1 MSVNSLTV
9 ITNVEFGKMINAASA
24 ALAANADKINKLN
37 VFPVPDGDTG
47 TNMSLSMAS
56 GAQYE
61 RDALD
66 TNIGALAKATS
77 KGLLMGARGNSGV
90 ILSQIF
96 RGFANSMAD
105 KETLSA
111 RDLADALM
119 AGAQIAYKSVMKP
132 TEGTILTVIR
142 EAASKANKVANQTDD
157 VVELMAAVED
167 AAQKALN
174 STPDLLP
181 VLKEVGVVDSGG
193 QGLVFVLQAFYQVLS
208 GDFNE
213 EDMKA
218 PDNAELDQM
227 VKELHAGAQANSN
240 LDPAD
245 IKYGYCTEV
254 MVQIGKGTTY
264 DHEFDYDE
272 FYKHL
277 AQLGDSLLVINDDE
291 IVKVHVHTENPGEVI
306 TWGTHFGSLVKVK
319 VDNMRDQQQAVIDAQ
334 REDEAQT
341 AKISEMTMPA
351 PETAVIA
358 IAAGEGVAKLFK
370 SLGVHTVISGGQT
383 MNPSTADIVD
393 AIKASGANQAVV
405 LPNNSNIFMAAEQAV
420 DLADVPV
427 QVVKTRTVQQGLT
440 AMMGYNPEAE
450 ASENASAMSDMIAD
464 VKSAQITQA
473 VRDTTLNGVEIH
485 KGDWMGI
492 IDGDIQIVA
501 DTSEAAAEQSVEK
514 MLDDDSEIV
523 TIIFGAD
530 TKEKAANKLA
540 KSVSAIDED
549 LEIEIHDG
557 GQPLYPFLI
566 SVE

>member
-227 VKELHAGAQANSN
+227 VKELHAGAQANTN

-306 TWGTHFGSLVKVK
+306 SWGTHFGSLVKVK

-334 REDEAQT
+334 REDEAQA
-341 AKISEMTMPA
+341 AKISEMTMPV

-358 IAAGEGVAKLFK
+358 IAAGDGVAKLFK

-405 LPNNSNIFMAAEQAV
+405 LPNNSNIFMAAEQAI

-440 AMMGYNPEAE
+440 AMMGYNPDAE
-450 ASENASAMSDMIAD
+450 ASENANAMSDMIAD
-464 VKSAQITQA
+464 VKSAQVTQA

-485 KGDWMGI
+485 NGDWMGI
-492 IDGDIQIVA
+492 IDGDIQVVA
-501 DTSEAAAEQSVEK
+501 DSAEDAAEQSVEK

-549 LEIEIHDG
+549 LEVEIHDG

>member
-306 TWGTHFGSLVKVK
+306 SWGTHFGSLVKVK

-341 AKISEMTMPA
+341 AKISEMTMPV

-485 KGDWMGI
+485 NGDWMGI

>member
-61 RDALD
+61 RDALE

-341 AKISEMTMPA
+341 AKISEMTKPA

-485 KGDWMGI
+485 NGDWMGI

>member
-227 VKELHAGAQANSN
+227 VKELHAGAQANTN

-306 TWGTHFGSLVKVK
+306 SWGTHFGSLVKVK

-334 REDEAQT
+334 REDEAQA
-341 AKISEMTMPA
+341 AKISEMTMPV

-358 IAAGEGVAKLFK
+358 IAAGDGVAKLFK

-405 LPNNSNIFMAAEQAV
+405 LPNNSNIFMAAEQAI

-440 AMMGYNPEAE
+440 AMMGYNPDAE
-450 ASENASAMSDMIAD
+450 ASENANAMSDMIDD
-464 VKSAQITQA
+464 VKSAQVTQA

-485 KGDWMGI
+485 NGDWMGI
-492 IDGDIQIVA
+492 IDGDIQVVA
-501 DTSEAAAEQSVEK
+501 DSAEDAAEQSVEK

-549 LEIEIHDG
+549 LEVEIHDG

>member
-227 VKELHAGAQANSN
+227 VKELHAGAQANTN

-306 TWGTHFGSLVKVK
+306 SWGTHFGSLVKVK

-334 REDEAQT
+334 REDEAQA
-341 AKISEMTMPA
+341 AKISEMTMPV

-358 IAAGEGVAKLFK
+358 IAAGDGVAKLFK

-405 LPNNSNIFMAAEQAV
+405 LPNNSNIFMAAEQAI

-440 AMMGYNPEAE
+440 AMMGYNPDAE
-450 ASENASAMSDMIAD
+450 ASENANAMSDMIAD
-464 VKSAQITQA
+464 VKSAQVTQA

-485 KGDWMGI
+485 NGDWIGI
-492 IDGDIQIVA
+492 IDGEIQVVA
-501 DTSEAAAEQSVEK
+501 DSVEDAAEQSVEK

-549 LEIEIHDG
+549 LEVEIHDG

>member
-119 AGAQIAYKSVMKP
+119 AGAQIAYKSIMKP

-167 AAQKALN
+167 AAQQALN

-227 VKELHAGAQANSN
+227 VKELHAGAQANTN

-264 DHEFDYDE
+264 DHQFDYDE

-306 TWGTHFGSLVKVK
+306 SWGTHFGSLVKVK

-334 REDEAQT
+334 REDEAQA
-341 AKISEMTMPA
+341 AKISEMTMPV

-358 IAAGEGVAKLFK
+358 IAAGDGVAKLFK

-405 LPNNSNIFMAAEQAV
+405 LPNNSNIFMAAEQAI
-420 DLADVPV
+420 DLADLPV

-450 ASENASAMSDMIAD
+450 ASENANAMSDMIDD
-464 VKSAQITQA
+464 VKSAQVTQA

-485 KGDWMGI
+485 NGDWMGI
-492 IDGDIQIVA
+492 IDGDIQVVA
-501 DTSEAAAEQSVEK
+501 DSAEDAAEQSVEK

-549 LEIEIHDG
+549 LEVEIHDG

>member
-227 VKELHAGAQANSN
+227 VKELHAGAQANTN

-306 TWGTHFGSLVKVK
+306 SWGTHFGSLVKVK

-334 REDEAQT
+334 REDEAQA
-341 AKISEMTMPA
+341 AKISEMTMPV

-358 IAAGEGVAKLFK
+358 IAAGDGVAKLFK

-405 LPNNSNIFMAAEQAV
+405 LPNNSNIFMAAEQAI

-450 ASENASAMSDMIAD
+450 ASENANAMSDMIDD
-464 VKSAQITQA
+464 VKSAQVTQA

-485 KGDWMGI
+485 SGDWMGI
-492 IDGDIQIVA
+492 IDGDIQVVA
-501 DTSEAAAEQSVEK
+501 DSAEDAAEQSVEK

-549 LEIEIHDG
+549 LEVEIHDG

>member
-319 VDNMRDQQQAVIDAQ
+319 VDNMRDQQQTVIDAQ

-485 KGDWMGI
+485 NGDWMGI

>member
-167 AAQKALN
+167 AAQQALN

-227 VKELHAGAQANSN
+227 VKELHAGAQANTN

-306 TWGTHFGSLVKVK
+306 SWGTHFGSLVKVK

-334 REDEAQT
+334 REDEAQA
-341 AKISEMTMPA
+341 AKISEMTMPV

-358 IAAGEGVAKLFK
+358 IAAGDGVAKLFK

-405 LPNNSNIFMAAEQAV
+405 LPNNSNIFMAAEQAI

-450 ASENASAMSDMIAD
+450 ASENANAMSDMIDD
-464 VKSAQITQA
+464 VKSAQVTQA

-485 KGDWMGI
+485 NGDWMGI
-492 IDGDIQIVA
+492 IDGDIQVVA
-501 DTSEAAAEQSVEK
+501 DSAEDAAEQSVEK

-549 LEIEIHDG
+549 LEVEIHDG

>member
-227 VKELHAGAQANSN
+227 VKELHAGAQANTN

-306 TWGTHFGSLVKVK
+306 SWGTHFGSLVKVK

-334 REDEAQT
+334 REDEAQA
-341 AKISEMTMPA
+341 AKISEMTMPV
-351 PETAVIA
+351 PETSVIA
-358 IAAGEGVAKLFK
+358 IAAGDGVAKLFK

-405 LPNNSNIFMAAEQAV
+405 LPNNSNIFMAAEQAI

-440 AMMGYNPEAE
+440 AMMGYNPDAE
-450 ASENASAMSDMIAD
+450 ASENANAMSDMIDD
-464 VKSAQITQA
+464 VKSAQVTQA

-485 KGDWMGI
+485 NGDWMGI
-492 IDGDIQIVA
+492 IDGDIQVVA
-501 DTSEAAAEQSVEK
+501 DSVEDAAEQSVEK

-549 LEIEIHDG
+549 LEVEIHDG

>member
-227 VKELHAGAQANSN
+227 VKELHAGAQANTN

-334 REDEAQT
+334 REDEAQA
-341 AKISEMTMPA
+341 AKISEMTMPV

-358 IAAGEGVAKLFK
+358 IAAGDGVAKLFK

-405 LPNNSNIFMAAEQAV
+405 LPNNSNIFMAAEQAI

-440 AMMGYNPEAE
+440 AMMGYNPDAE
-450 ASENASAMSDMIAD
+450 ASENANAMSDMIDD
-464 VKSAQITQA
+464 VKSAQVTQS

-485 KGDWMGI
+485 NGDWMGI
-492 IDGDIQIVA
+492 IDGDIQVVA
-501 DTSEAAAEQSVEK
+501 DSAEDAAEQSVEK

-530 TKEKAANKLA
+530 TREKAANKLA

-549 LEIEIHDG
+549 LEVEIHDG

>member
-341 AKISEMTMPA
+341 AKISEMTMPI

-450 ASENASAMSDMIAD
+450 ASENANAMSDMIAD

-485 KGDWMGI
+485 NGDWMGI

-523 TIIFGAD
+523 TIIFGAG

>member
-341 AKISEMTMPA
+341 AKISEMTKPA

-358 IAAGEGVAKLFK
+358 IAAGKGVAKLFK

-485 KGDWMGI
+485 NGDWMGI

>member
-167 AAQKALN
+167 AAQQALN

-227 VKELHAGAQANSN
+227 VKELHAGAQANTN

-264 DHEFDYDE
+264 DHQFDYDE

-306 TWGTHFGSLVKVK
+306 SWGTHFGSLVKVK

-334 REDEAQT
+334 REDEAQA
-341 AKISEMTMPA
+341 AKISEMTMPV

-358 IAAGEGVAKLFK
+358 IAAGDGVAKLFK

-405 LPNNSNIFMAAEQAV
+405 LPNNSNIFMAAEQAI

-450 ASENASAMSDMIAD
+450 ASENANAMSDMIAD
-464 VKSAQITQA
+464 VKSAQVTQA

-485 KGDWMGI
+485 NGDWMGI
-492 IDGDIQIVA
+492 IDGDIQVVA
-501 DTSEAAAEQSVEK
+501 DSAEDAAEQSVEK

-549 LEIEIHDG
+549 LEVEIHDG

>member
-227 VKELHAGAQANSN
+227 VKELHAGAQANTN

-306 TWGTHFGSLVKVK
+306 SWGTHFGSLVKVK

-334 REDEAQT
+334 REDEAQA
-341 AKISEMTMPA
+341 AKISEMTMPV

-358 IAAGEGVAKLFK
+358 IAAGDGVAKLFK

-405 LPNNSNIFMAAEQAV
+405 LPNNSNIFMAAEQAI
-420 DLADVPV
+420 DLANVPV

-440 AMMGYNPEAE
+440 AMMGYNPDAE
-450 ASENASAMSDMIAD
+450 ASENANAMSDMIAD

-485 KGDWMGI
+485 NGDWMGI